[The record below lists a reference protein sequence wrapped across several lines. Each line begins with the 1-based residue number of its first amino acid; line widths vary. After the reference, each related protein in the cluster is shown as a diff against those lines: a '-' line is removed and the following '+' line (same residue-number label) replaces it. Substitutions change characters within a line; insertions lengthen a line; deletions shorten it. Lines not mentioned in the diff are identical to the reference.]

1 NTQCVR
7 ALLALGADP
16 KARGADGRSALDH
29 AAQAGRWD
37 LVALLDPATP
47 LPSSHALAA
56 QPEPGADTPAHLLD
70 ALRFGHW
77 AVASGFAERARA
89 WPKAELA
96 ALYLDLAEGDHGQAH
111 RWLLQHGLDAE
122 ARLDDG
128 MRLFDALCDRLPGS
142 IAAIESLLEA
152 GATPAGAGGFA
163 RALARLADVDRSAF
177 ALALLERGADLFGA
191 DAQGRTPLHHA
202 ACANLAPV
210 LDALLAR
217 GVDPNA
223 RDRSGATPLHVALD
237 AGRAALPLARALVAN
252 GAAPER
258 AAANGETPLGL
269 ALARGDGALEHWLR
283 WHGWPLPQRPLRA
296 GDLPVAAAAGDADAV
311 SKLLALG
318 FDVNTRDE
326 QGASALLRACGAG
339 HAEVAQRL
347 LDAGADRE
355 LAAASGATP
364 LSAAVSAR
372 RDAVVEQLLD
382 HGARADT

>member
-1 NTQCVR
+1 
-7 ALLALGADP
+7 
-16 KARGADGRSALDH
+16 
-29 AAQAGRWD
+29 
-37 LVALLDPATP
+37 
-47 LPSSHALAA
+47 
-56 QPEPGADTPAHLLD
+56 
-70 ALRFGHW
+70 
-77 AVASGFAERARA
+77 
-89 WPKAELA
+89 
-96 ALYLDLAEGDHGQAH
+96 
-111 RWLLQHGLDAE
+111 
-122 ARLDDG
+122 
-128 MRLFDALCDRLPGS
+128 
-142 IAAIESLLEA
+142 
-152 GATPAGAGGFA
+152 
-163 RALARLADVDRSAF
+163 
-177 ALALLERGADLFGA
+177 
-191 DAQGRTPLHHA
+191 
-202 ACANLAPV
+202 
-210 LDALLAR
+210 
-217 GVDPNA
+217 
-223 RDRSGATPLHVALD
+223 
-237 AGRAALPLARALVAN
+237 

-382 HGARADT
+382 HGARADTRLPNEATALMVAAALGFPEIAERLLARGADATLADAAGHTPLHAAARFCFESRDSLRCRRLLDVLLKAPGMQADAVDKQGASALLLLLGAQSRPDARVDDTHLGALLPALLDASADPGLADQR